1 MITCLIPQLYAY
13 IILNIIHN
21 DYHTHKIYDNGF
33 DVLDHDCLSLKSLL
47 TPIPHSLS
55 DNHGRVIH
63 CCSVYHTVCPA
74 GTGAGTGAG
83 TWSRYMEQVPVS
95 VDPLSVTTL
104 TGL

>member
-47 TPIPHSLS
+47 TPIPH
-55 DNHGRVIH
+55 

-83 TWSRYMEQVPVS
+83 TWSRYMEQVHGARFIRVY
-95 VDPLSVTTL
+95 LL